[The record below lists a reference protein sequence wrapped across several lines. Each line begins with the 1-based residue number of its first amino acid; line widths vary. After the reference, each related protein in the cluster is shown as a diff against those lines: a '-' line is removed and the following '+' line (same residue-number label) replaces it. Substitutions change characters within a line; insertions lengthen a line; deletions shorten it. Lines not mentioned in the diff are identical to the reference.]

1 MKRWMMI
8 VISSLLLVFVQNLV
22 ASDAEWID
30 FESGIEK
37 AAKENKHSLIDFY
50 TDWCHWC
57 KVMDEKTFQEKS
69 VSSYLGDRFI
79 TVRIDAENEKKS
91 VHFKGK
97 TYTYPELT
105 RAFGVTGFPSLAFLN
120 HESEL
125 VTVIP
130 GYIPAEEFLVILKY
144 IDQRCYEKDVS
155 FQEFK
160 ETGGCKT
167 AEPKKK

>member
-1 MKRWMMI
+1 MKRWKIIAVVSLLFLFM
-8 VISSLLLVFVQNLV
+8 SSL
-22 ASDAEWID
+22 DANDATWME
-30 FESGIEK
+30 FETGIEK

-69 VSSYLGDRFI
+69 VSSYLGERFI
-79 TVRIDAENEKKS
+79 SVRIDAENEKKS
-91 VHFKGK
+91 VHFRGK

-120 HESEL
+120 QEGEL
-125 VTVIP
+125 VTIIP
-130 GYIPAEEFLVILKY
+130 GYVPAEEFLVILKY
-144 IDQRCYEKDVS
+144 IDQRCYEKNVS

-160 ETGGCKT
+160 ETGGCK
-167 AEPKKK
+167 AKEPEKK